1 MRTIP
6 AGQSRIPA
14 YWIPK
19 TEQPGRGK
27 EVNRSKL
34 KRKYRVF
41 FLPRKKIKSGVISLV
56 LICFLVLFLAGSRN
70 YMPAIQTT
78 TTKGAAVVID
88 PGHGGIDGGVC
99 RGDDLLEKDINLA
112 IAKQLSSLLRK
123 KGYAVQMTRETDKD
137 VSDLLPNGA
146 DTRHRRDVHGRAK
159 FINESNG
166 DLFVSIHVNSCE
178 DPYTRGAITFFTE
191 NDPQSKALAESI
203 QNRLNTVTKAKPQAG
218 EYFHEST
225 RTGDFYLLLH
235 TDIPGVIV
243 EVGFITSP
251 NDKKL
256 LATNSYRKKIAE
268 AICAGI
274 ESYTAGLP

>member
-1 MRTIP
+1 M
-6 AGQSRIPA
+6 S
-14 YWIPK
+14 W
-19 TEQPGRGK
+19 
-27 EVNRSKL
+27 NKL
-34 KRKYRVF
+34 KKKFWVY
-41 FLPRKKIKSGVISLV
+41 FLPRKKFKNGVISLV
-56 LICFLVLFLAGSRN
+56 LICLLILFLAGFRN
-70 YMPAIQTT
+70 YLPAIQATAA
-78 TTKGAAVVID
+78 KGVIVVID

-112 IAKQLSSLLRK
+112 IAKQLGYLLHK
-123 KGYAVQMTRETDKD
+123 KGYAVQLTREIDKD

-159 FINESNG
+159 FINDSDG

-191 NDPQSKALAESI
+191 SDPQSEALAQAI
-203 QNRLNTVTKAKPQAG
+203 QNRLNTVTRAKPQAG
-218 EYFHEST
+218 EYFHENT

-251 NDKKL
+251 SDKKL
-256 LATNSYRKKIAE
+256 LATKSYRNKLAE

-274 ESYTAGLP
+274 ESYAASLP

>member
-1 MRTIP
+1 MK
-6 AGQSRIPA
+6 Q
-14 YWIPK
+14 
-19 TEQPGRGK
+19 
-27 EVNRSKL
+27 NKL
-34 KRKYRVF
+34 KNKCWVC
-41 FLPRKKIKSGVISLV
+41 FLPRKKIRNGVISLA
-56 LICFLVLFLAGSRN
+56 LICSLVLFLAGFQS
-70 YMPAIQTT
+70 YLPAIQATAA
-78 TTKGAAVVID
+78 KGVTVIID

-123 KGYAVQMTRETDKD
+123 KGFAVQMTRDTDKD

-159 FINESNG
+159 FINDSDG

-191 NDPQSKALAESI
+191 NDPQSEALAAAV
-203 QNRLNTVTKAKPQAG
+203 QNRLNTVTRAKPQDG
-218 EYFHEST
+218 EYFHENT

-235 TDIPGVIV
+235 TDIPGAIV

-251 NDKKL
+251 SDKKL
-256 LATNSYRKKIAE
+256 LSTKSYRNKLAE

-274 ESYTAGLP
+274 ESYAAGLP